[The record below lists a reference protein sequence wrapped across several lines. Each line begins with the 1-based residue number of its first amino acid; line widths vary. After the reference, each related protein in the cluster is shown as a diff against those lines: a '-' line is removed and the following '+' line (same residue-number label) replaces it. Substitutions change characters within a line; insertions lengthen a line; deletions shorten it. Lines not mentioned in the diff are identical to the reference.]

1 MYQDYDFS
9 PYGNFNMGY
18 SSFGNPNRMGRG
30 FLGMGKRG
38 LFRGRNQTSFMNG
51 VGRKNFDWGNL
62 LNNAQKTLGVINQ
75 AIPIFYQIKPIWNN
89 AKVMFHIMNAV
100 KDDDTTLKQTK
111 KDDNSSEQVAFRND
125 NQEKTGTEHS
135 NGPQFFL

>member
-9 PYGNFNMGY
+9 PYGNWNAG
-18 SSFGNPNRMGRG
+18 SFANPVNMGRG
-30 FLGMGKRG
+30 FFGGGKRG
-38 LFRGRNQTSFMNG
+38 LFHGRNNGNFMRG
-51 VGRKNFDWGNL
+51 VKRNFDWGNL

-100 KDDDTTLKQTK
+100 KDDDSSRGHAKPDTT
-111 KDDNSSEQVAFRND
+111 SSESITFRNE
-125 NQEKTGTEHS
+125 QKEQILS
-135 NGPQFFL
+135 NHKDEGPQFFL